1 MIWFTLTDGETIA
14 IAAEHVRYI
23 RPTDDGETMVYF
35 SRDDRVTVALPPTEV
50 VAKLSARRRAAP
62 RAKADA

>member
-14 IAAEHVRYI
+14 IAPEHVRYI
-23 RPTDDGETMVYF
+23 RPTDDGETIVHF

-50 VAKLSARRRAAP
+50 VAKLKASRRAAP
-62 RAKADA
+62 RTKAE

>member
-14 IAAEHVRYI
+14 IAPEHVRYI
-23 RPTDDGETMVYF
+23 RPTDDGETIVHF

-50 VAKLSARRRAAP
+50 VAKLKASRRSPA
-62 RAKADA
+62 RAKSAD